1 MSYNLNNF
9 DNSNNLNNS
18 VNLDNLD
25 SSDNLDD
32 LLFLIPDTTKDFKS
46 FSEDFSRKS
55 KLISGLNLTSDRFM
69 SKVLEDK
76 LACQELINIILDRN
90 DIIVDDVITQY
101 NIPNTNN
108 HGVRLDVM
116 CHDTHGNIY
125 EIEIQNLNKGTV
137 YDTRRTRYIQGSID
151 TSTLAISDNYSNLP
165 DLHIIFIASYDPI
178 GDGKPIYHIQRIVEE
193 TGKTLDNGVHEIY
206 LNLKELSDK
215 EDLREL
221 QEFFLNSKPNHKTNF
236 FPALAKRITDIKSP
250 EGGKE
255 DMCEVFDKLEMMYEK
270 VGYEKGHEKGREA
283 GREEGRAEGHKEGR
297 EEERTNSIVCLIESL
312 HELGISK
319 EDTISK
325 LKTKFNINDE
335 QISEYMNKY
344 WCA

>member
-1 MSYNLNNF
+1 
-9 DNSNNLNNS
+9 
-18 VNLDNLD
+18 
-25 SSDNLDD
+25 
-32 LLFLIPDTTKDFKS
+32 
-46 FSEDFSRKS
+46 
-55 KLISGLNLTSDRFM
+55 M

-270 VGYEKGHEKGREA
+270 VGYEKGLEKGL
-283 GREEGRAEGHKEGR
+283 EEG
-297 EEERTNSIVCLIESL
+297 RTNSIICLIESL
-312 HELGISK
+312 YELGISK

-325 LKTKFNINDE
+325 LKNKYNIDDE
-335 QISEYMNKY
+335 QITEYMNKY